1 MYLYNTSQYFN
12 VFVFVAEF
20 RCDISYRGKFK
31 TTFQFCIH
39 QTKELEREN
48 LIKCCALV
56 TRNAAELNMS
66 RGKL

>member
-31 TTFQFCIH
+31 TTFKFCFH

-48 LIKCCALV
+48 LIK
-56 TRNAAELNMS
+56 ELNS
-66 RGKL
+66 C